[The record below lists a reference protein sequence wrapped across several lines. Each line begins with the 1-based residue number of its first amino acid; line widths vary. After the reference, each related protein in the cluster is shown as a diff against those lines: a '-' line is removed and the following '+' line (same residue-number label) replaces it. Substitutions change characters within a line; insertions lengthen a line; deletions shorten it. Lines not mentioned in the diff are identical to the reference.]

1 MLQIIIKNV
10 ADYCRDK
17 NRWWIPLIAGLFF
30 ALSLPPFN
38 HEFHW
43 FFSLFPFLTFVVLI
57 PLMFFALQ
65 KSLKKAVLFTFLYS
79 FSAALGQLYWIG
91 FVTAEGLWHL
101 ILIGVFLIS
110 TYLGLIFL
118 SAGLLFRVV
127 YKTMGRFYLVL
138 FPAIWVSIDFFR
150 SVGEI
155 PFPWSFLGYSYAPML
170 PLAQVASITG
180 VWGLTFIAVVMNVL
194 IFDLLICYYRN
205 ENQAQKWIHLAIG
218 FLCLVAISVWG
229 NARIKKPLLGDYKKI
244 AVLQTNMDQLHWG
257 NNSLDTA
264 FTITEKMVKEAALH
278 NVNLIVGPESALLC
292 FVDRK
297 PEHRIR
303 VQGWVDSINRPL
315 ILGGLHWDRAPEGA
329 VYEYYIYNSAFF
341 IEPFKPIA
349 HYNKQ
354 KLVPFSEKMP
364 FENFIPILSR
374 VNLGEADFMSGKDP
388 VVFQTDSIRAA
399 PFICYEVIFPSFVQE
414 RLKKNANLIVTITN
428 DGWFGMTSGPYQHAM
443 MARMRAIENRISVV
457 RCANSG
463 FSMFIDGYG
472 KVTNTTRLYTRT
484 TIYGD
489 VLLRKADSFYAKYG
503 DWFLILCML
512 IASSGLALIITMSIV
527 RKVKLPKGEIK
538 GI

>member
-10 ADYCRDK
+10 ADYCRNK
-17 NRWWIPLIAGLFF
+17 NRWWIPLITGLFF

-43 FFSLFPFLTFVVLI
+43 TFSLFPLLTFIVLI
-57 PLMFFALQ
+57 PLMFFSLE
-65 KSLKKAVLFTFLYS
+65 KSLKRAMLFTFLYS
-79 FSAALGQLYWIG
+79 FSAALGQLFWIG

-110 TYLGLIFL
+110 SYIGLIFL

-127 YKTMGRFYLVL
+127 YKTTGRFYMLL

-150 SVGEI
+150 SIGEI
-155 PFPWSFLGYSYAPML
+155 PFPWSFLGYSFAPIL
-170 PLAQVASITG
+170 PFAQLASITG
-180 VWGLTFIAVVMNVL
+180 VWGLTFIAVGLNVL
-194 IFDLLICYYRN
+194 IFDLLVCYYRN
-205 ENQAQKWIHLAIG
+205 ENQAQKWIHLSIG
-218 FLCLVAISVWG
+218 FLCLIAISLWG
-229 NARIKKPLLGDYKKI
+229 NARIKKPLTGETKKI
-244 AVLQTNMDQLHWG
+244 AAIQTNIDQLHWG

-264 FTITEKMVKEAALH
+264 FTITDAMVKDAAAK
-278 NVNLIVGPESALLC
+278 NADLIVGPESALLC

-297 PEHRIR
+297 VEHRSR
-303 VQGWVDSINRPL
+303 VQGWVDSINKPL

-329 VYEYYIYNSAFF
+329 AYEYYIYNSAFF
-341 IEPFKPIA
+341 IEPSKTIL

-354 KLVPFSEKMP
+354 MLVPFSERMP

-374 VNLGEADFMSGKDP
+374 VNLGEADFMSGKEP
-388 VVFQTDSIRAA
+388 VVFQADGIRAA

-414 RLKKNANLIVTITN
+414 RLKKNANVIVTITN
-428 DGWFGMTSGPYQHAM
+428 DGWFGKTSGPYQHAA

-472 KVTNTTRLYTRT
+472 RVSGITKLYTRT
-484 TIYGD
+484 TAYGN
-489 VLLRKADSFYAKYG
+489 VLLRNADSFYAKYG
-503 DWFLILCML
+503 DWFMVLCLL
-512 IASSGLALIITMSIV
+512 IASSGLALVLIMSIF
-527 RKVKLPKGEIK
+527 RKVKFPKGRIE